1 MLAVAFRFYLFKG
14 RTYPVFHFI
23 EESRAERETVITV
36 TAFGKKA
43 VNVGI
48 PFEIAAKSMKDHD
61 IAGSKIFGMVQ
72 IKKHPRYNTGD
83 GMKEAV
89 QEGTVLKEKVAE
101 IFING
106 KNAVGAG
113 VHSAAK

>member
-23 EESRAERETVITV
+23 EESRAESIAEIVVVKVFYMTPETVITV

-48 PFEIAAKSMKDHD
+48 PFEIPAKSMEDHD
-61 IAGSKIFGMVQ
+61 VAGSKIFGMVQ
-72 IKKHPRYNTGD
+72 VKKHP
-83 GMKEAV
+83 
-89 QEGTVLKEKVAE
+89 
-101 IFING
+101 
-106 KNAVGAG
+106 
-113 VHSAAK
+113 